1 MLFTDSGRGMPPDF
15 ARYGALEPFT
25 QQDPLDDGIGLGL
38 SLVRNAV
45 QALNGKMSLDT
56 DTQTGTRLSINLPW
70 SQLTIRPG
78 STLAESLQDLTKT
91 NGAEHPV
98 GRTAWLFE
106 PGQWKDPYNARH
118 THSRRTL
125 SDSLSCSL
133 RSWLNTDLEPWRAI
147 EQLPTYFFAFHTD
160 LDAMREE
167 IGPAFEQSRKIIIC
181 PNSHTQSTLSP
192 ADIGVFATLTSPLT
206 PSKLRAAISAV
217 DQNSQQQS
225 ATSSTCQ
232 DRMILDAQQTTLE
245 SNPVPIE
252 ALTISGESRKYSTT
266 SAVKCDEPAQVHIE
280 HALVAEHA
288 PALHPKLLLVD
299 DNAINLRVVGMYA
312 KKCSK
317 GPYVLAGGGQ
327 QAIDLYNDE
336 SNETSSGFDI
346 IFLDLSMPEVSG
358 FDVAAAIRSTERSH
372 PCRARTYIAAL
383 TGLVS
388 DKDRR
393 AAFEAGVDEYITKPA
408 TIKDFQSVIA
418 NWKIANGA

>member
-1 MLFTDSGRGMPPDF
+1 MPPDF

-56 DTQTGTRLSINLPW
+56 DTQIGTRVSIDLPR
-70 SQLTIRPG
+70 SQLTLRPG
-78 STLAESLQDLTKT
+78 TTLEESLQGLTMT
-91 NGAEHPV
+91 NGGEHLV
-98 GRTAWLFE
+98 GRTAWLFQ
-106 PGQWKDPYNARH
+106 PGQWKDPHNARY
-118 THSRRTL
+118 THCRRIL

-133 RSWLNTDLEPWRAI
+133 HSWLNTDLEPRKAN
-147 EQLPTYFFAFHTD
+147 EELPTYLFAFHTD

-167 IGPAFEQSRKIIIC
+167 IGPTFKQSRKIIIC
-181 PNSHTQSTLSP
+181 PDSHTQSTLLP

-206 PSKLRAAISAV
+206 PSKLRAAVSMV
-217 DQNSQQQS
+217 DQSSQQQS
-225 ATSSTCQ
+225 TTSSTCQ
-232 DRMILDAQQTTLE
+232 DQIILAAQQTILE
-245 SNPVPIE
+245 SNPVPPE
-252 ALTISGESRKYSTT
+252 ALALSGELRQCPTI
-266 SAVKCDEPAQVHIE
+266 SAVKCDDPAQLHIE

-288 PALHPKLLLVD
+288 LLPSPALNPKLLLVD

-336 SNETSSGFDI
+336 FNETSPGFDI

-358 FDVAAAIRSTERSH
+358 FDVAAAIRSTEKSH

-418 NWKIANGA
+418 NWRIANGA